1 MFWISLNEKGE
12 RPAAALLCTATEGAT
27 TDDASAL
34 AVQLTSPQALAVQL
48 TSPQALPAPEL
59 LAPLEM
65 HEARG
70 AAAIEPASLSASSF
84 ECDEGRDMGFSGKR
98 EMETT
103 VSGATGTSEAKA
115 RTESWLGVRLVI
127 WGEAEGEAEAEA
139 EANEESE
146 KEVEAVASPDVKV
159 VSAVVAE
166 AGSRVPPTEALV
178 DAGPQNEPLP
188 PPHEFV
194 SHDDGQGICSMERE
208 CSFMSATRGVSRE
221 TNEPSRDT
229 TLGARS

>member
-1 MFWISLNEKGE
+1 MFWISHNEKGE
-12 RPAAALLCTATEGAT
+12 RPAAASLCTATEGAAT
-27 TDDASAL
+27 DDARDDASAL
-34 AVQLTSPQALAVQL
+34 AVQLTSPQAL
-48 TSPQALPAPEL
+48 PAPAL

-65 HEARG
+65 HESRG
-70 AAAIEPASLSASSF
+70 DAAIEPASLSASSF
-84 ECDEGRDMGFSGKR
+84 ECDEGRDKGFSGKR
-98 EMETT
+98 DMETT

-146 KEVEAVASPDVKV
+146 EEVEAVASPDEELEAVKV
-159 VSAVVAE
+159 VSAVAAE

-188 PPHEFV
+188 PPHELV

-229 TLGARS
+229 TVGARS